1 MEGMRSLAE
10 IKQVLQGQKTYLA
23 NEYGVTIV
31 GVFGSYVRDQQ
42 TPSSDVDIL
51 IDVGETQRLDLLD
64 LVRLENYLT
73 DLLGVKADIAIRRNL
88 RKRIGQRILD
98 EVVGL

>member
-1 MEGMRSLAE
+1 MEGMRSLAD
-10 IKQVLQGQKTYLA
+10 IKQVLQGQETYVD

-31 GVFGSYVRDQQ
+31 GVFDSYVRNQQ

-51 IDVGETQRLDLLD
+51 IDVDKSRRLDLFD